1 MNILLWVLQ
10 VVLALLSI
18 SGGAFQI
25 FKLED
30 LKKTTAAMRA
40 LPKGLWMLL
49 GAVGCVAGV
58 GLLVPQTTVIS
69 AAVMAVHSAVVSL
82 FYLKYKDRAPLPY
95 SLLMMAI
102 AVFICFGRIE
112 LQPF

>member
-1 MNILLWVLQ
+1 
-10 VVLALLSI
+10 
-18 SGGAFQI
+18 
-25 FKLED
+25 
-30 LKKTTAAMRA
+30 
-40 LPKGLWMLL
+40 
-49 GAVGCVAGV
+49 
-58 GLLVPQTTVIS
+58 
-69 AAVMAVHSAVVSL
+69 MAVHSAVVSL